1 MLPSVHKLLDFYAK
15 YYSQLNKTN
24 KSFVNF
30 DNKTVQF
37 LEKLQ
42 YNWTLFHFTLLLLL
56 LV

>member
-42 YNWTLFHFTLLLLL
+42 YNSCTLFHFTLLLL
-56 LV
+56 V

>member
-24 KSFVNF
+24 KSFDNF
-30 DNKTVQF
+30 VQF

-42 YNWTLFHFTLLLLL
+42 YNSCTLFHITLLLLL
-56 LV
+56 LLV